1 MSTAPLYTTAS
12 GRLWHAGLVLIC
24 VVGLPARG
32 KTHVSRSIDRY
43 LRWLGVKSEVFSLGD
58 HRRKVIG
65 DPQELPADYFATD
78 GTQSEETQI
87 KRDNIKRSLLR
98 LVDDFFHHGGQ
109 VAVYDA
115 NNGTRAGRQQ
125 LRQEFEAKGV
135 HVMFIENVCD
145 RDEIIEKNIKAVK
158 ISSPDYKN
166 WDPELA
172 TADYWKRIRDHEKS
186 YEPIEQPSFP
196 FVKVVNVGEKIV
208 VNNISGYLQSRIV
221 FYLMQI
227 QLSDSNPKYFRG
239 PKTTI
244 MNEFLMSS
252 IAMATAPSGLHDRDL
267 HESSIYNDAEWLNL
281 VASKR
286 IVLLFGLAL
295 DEDVSKQAPQ
305 WSKLATKVID
315 GMSVAE
321 IKEKYPEEYK
331 KSLTEPYAHRYPR
344 AESYHDLS
352 VRLEPII
359 FEVERD
365 RSDLFIIGHASV
377 IRCLFAYLKGLPPH
391 DIPLVSIGR
400 GQLIEVTPT
409 SYGVQARTHTF
420 WTPSDNPVLYKF
432 VSDEDAFNHA
442 PESEQKAEELNN
454 AIAPLAIR
462 RPEQSHRSVGHLT
475 AALQLIYRK
484 SHSAVQN

>member
-227 QLSDSNPKYFRG
+227 HNGYRTIWFARSGPSRIEHLYKADSELSTLGEEYAERLCK
-239 PKTTI
+239 
-244 MNEFLMSS
+244 FLRQRRRVVKLGGEQENRLTVWTSS
-252 IAMATAPSGLHDRDL
+252 R
-267 HESSIYNDAEWLNL
+267 
-281 VASKR
+281 R
-286 IVLLFGLAL
+286 RC
-295 DEDVSKQAPQ
+295 KQASQ
-305 WSKLATKVID
+305 WSKLVQSFGTIPN
-315 GMSVAE
+315 E
-321 IKEKYPEEYK
+321 
-331 KSLTEPYAHRYPR
+331 R
-344 AESYHDLS
+344 
-352 VRLEPII
+352 EPII

-454 AIAPLAIR
+454 AIAPLAISEDLSKAIA
-462 RPEQSHRSVGHLT
+462 PL
-475 AALQLIYRK
+475 AI
-484 SHSAVQN
+484 

>member
-1 MSTAPLYTTAS
+1 MSAAPLYTTAS
-12 GRLWHAGLVLIC
+12 GRLWHVGLVLIC

-32 KTHVSRSIDRY
+32 KTQVSRSIERY

-58 HRRKVIG
+58 HRRKVMG

-78 GTQSEETQI
+78 GTQTEAT
-87 KRDNIKRSLLR
+87 KHMRDNIRRSLLR
-98 LVDDFFHHGGQ
+98 MVDDFFHHGGQ
-109 VAVYDA
+109 VAIYDA

-145 RDEIIEKNIKAVK
+145 RDDIVEKNIKAVK

-166 WDPELA
+166 WDPEAA
-172 TADYWKRIRDHEKS
+172 TADYWKRIRDHEKT

-196 FVKVVNVGEKIV
+196 FVKVINVGEKIV

-227 QLSDSNPKYFRG
+227 HNSYRTIWFARSGPSRIEHLYKADSELSPLGEEYAERLCKFLRQRRRVVKREGEQENRLTVWTSSRRRCIQTSAPMVKAGYKVLVRSQ
-239 PKTTI
+239 
-244 MNEFLMSS
+244 MNE
-252 IAMATAPSGLHDRDL
+252 INPG
-267 HESSIYNDAEWLNL
+267 
-281 VASKR
+281 
-286 IVLLFGLAL
+286 
-295 DEDVSKQAPQ
+295 
-305 WSKLATKVID
+305 VID

-391 DIPLVSIGR
+391 DIPLVSIRR

-420 WTPSDNPVLYKF
+420 WTPADNPVLYKF

-442 PESEQKAEELNN
+442 PESEQKAEELNK
-454 AIAPLAIR
+454 AIAPLAI
-462 RPEQSHRSVGHLT
+462 
-475 AALQLIYRK
+475 
-484 SHSAVQN
+484 